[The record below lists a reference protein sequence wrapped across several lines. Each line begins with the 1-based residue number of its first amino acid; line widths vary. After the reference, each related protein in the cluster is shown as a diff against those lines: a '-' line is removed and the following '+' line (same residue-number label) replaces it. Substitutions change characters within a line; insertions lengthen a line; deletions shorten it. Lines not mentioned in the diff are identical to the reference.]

1 MLCSVLLSVCGPI
14 NVAETSEDCDLKAQS
29 EAAGITKPK
38 ILNIFTC
45 GEATQVNGRCLTFFS
60 FWENLVKSDS
70 YRPERQGIIG
80 NHGH

>member
-1 MLCSVLLSVCGPI
+1 MGGGRGDTHSVTTAMAHLAASNKGGLLCCVVLCFIVCGPI

-45 GEATQVNGRCLTFFS
+45 GEATQVNG
-60 FWENLVKSDS
+60 
-70 YRPERQGIIG
+70 
-80 NHGH
+80 